1 MRPERD
7 RKDEEDEYD
16 DETNTLPED
25 QQHLPGP
32 DQDQEDFDDINE
44 TMDQEAR
51 PEVRNNK
58 PGPASFDA
66 RKKESVRQ
74 KKEDFL
80 DSNKRYVKQI
90 RAKREQK

>member
-1 MRPERD
+1 MRPGRD

-16 DETNTLPED
+16 DDTNTLPED

-32 DQDQEDFDDINE
+32 DRDVEDFDDINE

-66 RKKESVRQ
+66 RKTESMRQ
-74 KKEDFL
+74 KKDDFAH
-80 DSNKRYVKQI
+80 SNKRYLKEMQDK
-90 RAKREQK
+90 RAQK